1 MPIKAVL
8 LASGLHLFQP
18 NAPTFVVPI
27 STPHPHATCAPER
40 EAATK
45 LQFYFTRSHPV
56 DVAYVLLDRLLARS
70 YPHDWCVPSYELR
83 PTIQGANPT
92 HFLAALHGRSPGPRQ
107 PSAPVSEPSPS
118 GPVEPKRRYPVSPSK
133 FAGAANQKLAANT
146 TAAAG
151 KRTAQRAVAAPTS
164 WASASVPTPPTRPLT
179 LQR

>member
-70 YPHDWCVPSYELR
+70 YPHDWCIAPYELR
-83 PTIQGANPT
+83 PTLEGAKRAD
-92 HFLAALHGRSPGPRQ
+92 FLAALHGQRVP
-107 PSAPVSEPSPS
+107 SEP
-118 GPVEPKRRYPVSPSK
+118 EPHRPRLEKRQYPVSPSK